1 MRTLWCV
8 PELFGGSMRKILSV
22 LLVAILAA
30 STAFATFSGEA
41 SIGFGG
47 NLDNGNFGFID
58 KAAKVKFDVDLAT
71 ADAEAIANG
80 DVYASIKAT
89 LGVKVLTG
97 EKKYGAGDPYDD
109 KMEFGI
115 IADITEAKV
124 AGADWYVSI
133 LGMPGGPDYAKSA
146 IDTYTVEDNWD
157 KWGLPRE
164 DYDKNATYSA
174 SYSKTNGV
182 EVGVYDYKLGFGL
195 LGDYSK
201 ADTWKL
207 KDNLNFTLYAET
219 PEYDFDGVTVKAG
232 TVYTYKT
239 IDKLSNGVP
248 TYVENKVNSLGASA
262 KVGYV
267 SGAFSTSVA
276 TDIGFDLTKEKAKDI
291 IGADI
296 AANVTYD
303 FVTFDAYYAT
313 KAKTG
318 ETPKH
323 DYNDPEA
330 TTASYTEHLLSAQ
343 VKTDLNSFNVPVA
356 LTVAVKDIIA
366 KQNISLKAEVKPIEG
381 LKVTVKGGYV
391 IDDQFGRVG
400 EAVNTDKHDVKGKW
414 STGADVEYAFDL
426 LTVKGGFSLSQKLY
440 NNSPVQ
446 IGASASVETTTLVP
460 GATLKLAWAGDDL
473 TDKVDGDHD
482 NGNLGK
488 VTASCKITF

>member
-1 MRTLWCV
+1 M
-8 PELFGGSMRKILSV
+8 KKV
-22 LLVAILAA
+22 LAIAMVAILVA
-30 STAFATFSGEA
+30 SSVFATFSGEA

-89 LGVKVLTG
+89 LGLKVLSG
-97 EKKYGAGDPYDD
+97 EKKYTAGDLYDGTWA
-109 KMEFGI
+109 FGI
-115 IADITEAKV
+115 IADITEAKI

-133 LGMPGGPDYAKSA
+133 LGMPSGPDYAKSA

-157 KWGLPRE
+157 KWGLPRD

-182 EVGVYDYKLGFGL
+182 EVGVYDYKFGFGL
-195 LGDYSK
+195 LGDYSN

-219 PEYDFDGVTVKAG
+219 PEYDFDGFTLKAG

-239 IDKLSNGVP
+239 IDINSGNAVP
-248 TYVENKVNSLGASA
+248 ANQVNSLGASA
-262 KVGYV
+262 KVGYA

-276 TDIGFDLTKEKAKDI
+276 TDLGFDLTKKEAKDMV
-291 IGADI
+291 GADV

-323 DYNDPEA
+323 DKDDPTA
-330 TTASYTEHLLSAQ
+330 TDASYTEHLLSAQ
-343 VKTDLNSFNVPVA
+343 VKTDLNSFDIPVA

-366 KQNISLKAEVKPIEG
+366 KQNISLKAEVTPIDG
-381 LKVTVKGGYV
+381 LKVTAKGGYIV
-391 IDDQFGRVG
+391 DDQYGRTG
-400 EAVNTDKHDVKGKW
+400 AAVNTAKHDANGKW
-414 STGADVEYAFDL
+414 NAGADVEYAFDL
-426 LTVKGGFSLSQKLY
+426 LTIKGGLSLSQKLY
-440 NNSPVQ
+440 DDSPIQV
-446 IGASASVETTTLVP
+446 GASASVETTTLVP

-473 TDKVDGDHD
+473 TNKVSGDHD

-488 VTASCKITF
+488 ITASCKIAF